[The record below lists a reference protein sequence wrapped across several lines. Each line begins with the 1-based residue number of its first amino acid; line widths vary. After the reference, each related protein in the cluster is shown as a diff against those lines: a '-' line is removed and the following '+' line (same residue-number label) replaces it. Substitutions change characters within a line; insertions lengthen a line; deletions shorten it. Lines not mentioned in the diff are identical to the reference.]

1 MQSVRDVQ
9 IALKKR
15 GYDIG
20 MAGADGILGRAT
32 RLAIEKFQAD
42 KGLFVDGIAGTATLR
57 LLFPTGSHNPES
69 ALLVPWY
76 AEASRHLG
84 LKEVGGKKHNP
95 TILSWLE
102 RLKAAWQDDET
113 AWCGT
118 FVGWCIAATLSDE
131 PLPANPFAAR
141 SWGKFGRSL
150 ERPAVG
156 AVAVFWRG
164 SPDGWQGH
172 VGFIKSI
179 SPDGKALEIR
189 GGNQGN
195 MVRDD
200 WFETKRLVDNGIRWP
215 STAPVSTGTRVPVST
230 IGGPL
235 SKNEA

>member
-9 IALKKR
+9 IALRQR
-15 GYDIG
+15 GYDPG
-20 MAGADGILGRAT
+20 PADGILGRRTIA
-32 RLAIEKFQAD
+32 AIKAFQAD
-42 KGLFVDGIAGTATLR
+42 KGLFVDGVAGTATLR

-84 LKEVGGKKHNP
+84 LQEVAGRKHNP

-102 RLKAAWQDDET
+102 RLKASWRDDET

-118 FVGWCIAATLSDE
+118 FVGWCIAATLPNE
-131 PLPANPFAAR
+131 PLPTNPFAAR
-141 SWGKFGRSL
+141 SWAKFGRPL
-150 ERPAVG
+150 DRPAVG
-156 AVAVFWRG
+156 AVVALWRG

-172 VGFIKSI
+172 TGFIKSI

-195 MVRDD
+195 RVRDD
-200 WFETKRLVDNGIRWP
+200 WFSTDRLLENGIRWP
-215 STAPVSTGTRVPVST
+215 MTAPLPNASRVPVSAV
-230 IGGPL
+230 GGPL
-235 SKNEA
+235 SRNEA